1 MPTPTDREAISDV
14 ANPLGLD
21 GIEFI
26 EYATTRPQALGQV
39 LEMMG
44 FKPIARHRSREVLLY
59 RQGTMNVVINAHV
72 GTERP
77 RSVAPNETPA
87 IAAVALRVR
96 DAAAAYK
103 RALDRGAWAVPT
115 HVEVMELNIPA
126 IHGVGA
132 SRIYF
137 VDRYREFSIY
147 DVDFVPIPTVERSPQ
162 ALADMHWFGL
172 VQYIGNDRMEDWTEF
187 YRELFGFDVLP
198 DDERFGILPKGRIL
212 RSPCRSFYLQ
222 LIEPDPSV
230 VDVEGDESL
239 ARIGLGAPDV
249 AAAARALRA
258 RGVEFVESS
267 GAAHRIA
274 RRADQE
280 LARRADVRAGAQ
292 RTGCA
297 MTQHSGFI
305 DDFGMDTITL
315 SGSLPD
321 KLRAMRD
328 AGFSQVMLK
337 ASDLVAHPEG
347 VHDAVRAVQRSGL
360 RVTGFQV
367 LRDFEGLAG
376 HLHDYKVD
384 IAKSMLEMARAV
396 GAPLLLA
403 CSSTSTHA
411 TQDVDALARDL
422 RKLAMLAVPLGL
434 KIAYEGLSWGRTI
447 NEFTTAWEVVSRAD
461 APNLGLGI
469 DSFHILAA
477 KTPLDEID
485 TLDPDKIFLVQ
496 LADFMWHEVRSFE
509 ERIATARHFRVFPG
523 EGVHSAQVAELVLR
537 LDALGYRGD
546 YSFEV
551 FNDDYQQVPPATVAQ
566 RARRSAV
573 WLGEEV
579 LRRSVPLPG
588 AMRLKG
594 RAAPA
599 AS

>member
-1 MPTPTDREAISDV
+1 
-14 ANPLGLD
+14 
-21 GIEFI
+21 
-26 EYATTRPQALGQV
+26 
-39 LEMMG
+39 
-44 FKPIARHRSREVLLY
+44 
-59 RQGTMNVVINAHV
+59 
-72 GTERP
+72 
-77 RSVAPNETPA
+77 
-87 IAAVALRVR
+87 
-96 DAAAAYK
+96 
-103 RALDRGAWAVPT
+103 
-115 HVEVMELNIPA
+115 
-126 IHGVGA
+126 
-132 SRIYF
+132 
-137 VDRYREFSIY
+137 
-147 DVDFVPIPTVERSPQ
+147 
-162 ALADMHWFGL
+162 
-172 VQYIGNDRMEDWTEF
+172 
-187 YRELFGFDVLP
+187 
-198 DDERFGILPKGRIL
+198 
-212 RSPCRSFYLQ
+212 
-222 LIEPDPSV
+222 
-230 VDVEGDESL
+230 
-239 ARIGLGAPDV
+239 
-249 AAAARALRA
+249 
-258 RGVEFVESS
+258 
-267 GAAHRIA
+267 
-274 RRADQE
+274 
-280 LARRADVRAGAQ
+280 
-292 RTGCA
+292 

-485 TLDPDKIFLVQ
+485 TLDPDKVFLVQ